1 MTLPSQSPRP
11 NPFASASAPRTQH
24 SPLGGTRS
32 LFIAVAIL
40 GLGGATAG
48 WLLTH
53 RSDAPAA
60 NATPAEGMVVDPL
73 AANTTPGA
81 TSPDGAVITVGTT
94 PAPALGAPAPS
105 PTVGGAN
112 SAPTAGVAGTAGAAP
127 TGVTAPG
134 TAAPTTVA
142 LGTAGQRVQQA
153 VSMIEMDPLRARV
166 ELTRLLDSNQ
176 LSATERMAAYQGINT
191 LAERLFFSAKIVPG
205 DTLSQSY
212 MVKKGDSLAR
222 IAKNEKL
229 GLDWRFIQR
238 INGLANERALHPD
251 MRLKLP
257 VGPFDA
263 EVVKADFRLNIYSGT
278 GEQRVMVASF
288 PCGLGA
294 DDSTPV
300 GTFKVRTNSKLIDP
314 EWRNPRTG
322 ERFASNDP
330 RNPIGERWIGL
341 QGADASSA
349 KFTQYGIHG
358 TVEPQ
363 SIGKQMSMGCVRLGN
378 AEVQVV
384 YELITEAST
393 VVIR

>member
-1 MTLPSQSPRP
+1 
-11 NPFASASAPRTQH
+11 
-24 SPLGGTRS
+24 
-32 LFIAVAIL
+32 
-40 GLGGATAG
+40 
-48 WLLTH
+48 
-53 RSDAPAA
+53 
-60 NATPAEGMVVDPL
+60 
-73 AANTTPGA
+73 
-81 TSPDGAVITVGTT
+81 
-94 PAPALGAPAPS
+94 
-105 PTVGGAN
+105 
-112 SAPTAGVAGTAGAAP
+112 
-127 TGVTAPG
+127 
-134 TAAPTTVA
+134 
-142 LGTAGQRVQQA
+142 
-153 VSMIEMDPLRARV
+153 MIEMDPLRARV

-176 LSATERMAAYQGINT
+176 LSATERVAAYQGINT

-205 DTLSQSY
+205 DTISQSY

-278 GEQRVMVASF
+278 GDQRVMVASF

>member
-1 MTLPSQSPRP
+1 MTLPSQSPRT
-11 NPFASASAPRTQH
+11 NPFASASAPRAQH

-53 RSDAPAA
+53 RSEAPAA
-60 NATPAEGMVVDPL
+60 NATPTEGMVVDPL
-73 AANTTPGA
+73 AANTAAGA
-81 TSPDGAVITVGTT
+81 DGAVITVGTT
-94 PAPALGAPAPS
+94 PTPALGAPAPS
-105 PTVGGAN
+105 PTVGGA
-112 SAPTAGVAGTAGAAP
+112 TGAA
-127 TGVTAPG
+127 TAGVTAPG
-134 TAAPTTVA
+134 TAAPTNVA

-176 LSATERMAAYQGINT
+176 LSATERVAAYQGINT

-205 DTLSQSY
+205 DALSQSY

-278 GEQRVMVASF
+278 GDQRVMVASF

-300 GTFKVRTNSKLIDP
+300 GTFKVRANSKLIDP

-341 QGADASSA
+341 QGADAASS

-358 TVEPQ
+358 TVEPE

-384 YELITEAST
+384 YELITDAST